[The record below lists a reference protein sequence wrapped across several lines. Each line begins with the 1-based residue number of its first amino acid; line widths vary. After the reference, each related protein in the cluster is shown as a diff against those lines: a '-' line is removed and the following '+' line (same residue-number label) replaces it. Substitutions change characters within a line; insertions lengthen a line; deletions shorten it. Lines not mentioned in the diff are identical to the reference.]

1 MATKNFKAM
10 STKKLNNLLTSG
22 NLSEEET
29 LAVQNE
35 LNERTNATAAATSAD
50 TLSDEERAALGAA
63 EASAAQSGVVEA
75 KAKVTVDTAKA
86 SSKKKMTDEERD
98 ALALKLRQDVLHHRC
113 EVVPFNSIE
122 WVQGTVVGVIVNKKM
137 NTVSL
142 AVKTDDGSR
151 IVKAHDSKLI
161 KVLEEKVEVVRNH
174 TGGGRKTKLDENGNP
189 IEDTPWT
196 ADEVEKGVLELGKNV
211 GKMVLFDLRSAGF
224 GAKVDEAGNELE
236 NMATGRITSIVPNKR
251 NKTFLYAI
259 QYVVDGMTKTAHK
272 VSTLETLKISEDEM
286 DEVGKQLNEK
296 FITRRTGGGGRG
308 VNNREAKLEQMKKE
322 LDAVAY
328 AEYVSKLKANA
339 ESRLANAKA
348 ALEALEAELAT
359 AQEAAAT
366 AAKQAEPEPEPNTN
380 DETSDLM

>member
-10 STKKLNNLLTSG
+10 STKKLNNLLMSG

-35 LNERTNATAAATSAD
+35 LNERTNATAAATAAD

-63 EASAAQSGVVEA
+63 EASAAQSGVAEA
-75 KAKVTVDTAKA
+75 KAKVTADTMKA

-142 AVKTDDGSR
+142 AIKTDDGSR

-161 KVLEEKVEVVRNH
+161 KVLEEKVEIVRSY
-174 TGGGRKTKLDENGNP
+174 TGGGGRKTKLDENGNP

-196 ADEVEKGVLELGKNV
+196 ADEIEKGVLELGKNV
-211 GKMVLFDLRSAGF
+211 GKMVLFNLRSAGF

-236 NMATGRITSIVPNKR
+236 DMVTGRITSIVPNKR

-259 QYVVDGMTKTAHK
+259 QYVVDGVVKTAHK

-296 FITRRTGGGGRG
+296 FIARRTGGGRG
-308 VNNREAKLEQMKKE
+308 TNSREAKLEQMKKE
-322 LDAVAY
+322 LDAAAY

-348 ALEALEAELAT
+348 TLEALEAELAA

-366 AAKQAEPEPEPNTN
+366 AEQANPTAEPN
-380 DETSDLM
+380 DEPSDLM

>member
-10 STKKLNNLLTSG
+10 STKKLNNLLMSG

-35 LNERTNATAAATSAD
+35 LNERTNATAAATAAD

-63 EASAAQSGVVEA
+63 EASAAQSGVAEA
-75 KAKVTVDTAKA
+75 KAKVTADTMKA

-142 AVKTDDGSR
+142 AIKTDDGSR

-161 KVLEEKVEVVRNH
+161 KVLEEKVEIVRSY
-174 TGGGRKTKLDENGNP
+174 TGGGGRKTKLDENGNP

-196 ADEVEKGVLELGKNV
+196 ADEIEKGVLELGKNV
-211 GKMVLFDLRSAGF
+211 GKMVLFNLRSAGF

-236 NMATGRITSIVPNKR
+236 DMVTGRITSIVPNKR

-259 QYVVDGMTKTAHK
+259 QYVVDGVVKTAHK

-296 FITRRTGGGGRG
+296 FIARRTGGGRG
-308 VNNREAKLEQMKKE
+308 TNSREAKLEQMKKE
-322 LDAVAY
+322 LNAAAY

-348 ALEALEAELAT
+348 ALEALEAELA
-359 AQEAAAT
+359 AAREAAAT
-366 AAKQAEPEPEPNTN
+366 AEQANPTAEPN
-380 DETSDLM
+380 DEPSDLM

>member
-10 STKKLNNLLTSG
+10 STKKLNNLLMSG

-35 LNERTNATAAATSAD
+35 LNERTNATAAATTAD

-63 EASAAQSGVVEA
+63 EASAAQSGIAEA
-75 KAKVTVDTAKA
+75 KAKVTADTMKA

-142 AVKTDDGSR
+142 AIKTDDGSR

-161 KVLEEKVEVVRNH
+161 KVLEEKVEIVRSY

-196 ADEVEKGVLELGKNV
+196 ADEIEKGVLELGKNV
-211 GKMVLFDLRSAGF
+211 GKMVLFNLRSAGF

-236 NMATGRITSIVPNKR
+236 DMVTGRITSIVPNKR

-259 QYVVDGMTKTAHK
+259 QYVVDGVVKTAHK

-296 FITRRTGGGGRG
+296 FIARRTGCGRG
-308 VNNREAKLEQMKKE
+308 TNSREAKLEQMKKE

-328 AEYVSKLKANA
+328 AEYVSKLEANA
-339 ESRLANAKA
+339 KSRLANAKA
-348 ALEALEAELAT
+348 ALEALEAELA
-359 AQEAAAT
+359 AAREAAA
-366 AAKQAEPEPEPNTN
+366 AAAAEQANPMAEPN
-380 DETSDLM
+380 DEPSDLM

>member
-10 STKKLNNLLTSG
+10 STKKLNNLLMSG

-35 LNERTNATAAATSAD
+35 LNERTNATAAATAAD

-63 EASAAQSGVVEA
+63 EASAAQSGVAEA
-75 KAKVTVDTAKA
+75 KAKVTADTMKA

-142 AVKTDDGSR
+142 AIKTDDGSR

-161 KVLEEKVEVVRNH
+161 KVLEEKVEIVRSY
-174 TGGGRKTKLDENGNP
+174 TGGGGRKTKLDENGNP

-196 ADEVEKGVLELGKNV
+196 ADEIEKGVLELGKNV
-211 GKMVLFDLRSAGF
+211 GKMVLFNLRSAGF

-236 NMATGRITSIVPNKR
+236 DMVTGRITSIVPNKR

-259 QYVVDGMTKTAHK
+259 QYVVDGVVKTAHK

-296 FITRRTGGGGRG
+296 FIARRTGGGRG
-308 VNNREAKLEQMKKE
+308 TNSREAKLEQMKKE
-322 LDAVAY
+322 LNAAAY

-348 ALEALEAELAT
+348 TLEALEAELAA

-366 AAKQAEPEPEPNTN
+366 AEQANPTAEPN
-380 DETSDLM
+380 DEPSDLM

>member
-75 KAKVTVDTAKA
+75 KAKATADTAKA

-142 AVKTDDGSR
+142 AIKTDDGSR

-161 KVLEEKVEVVRNH
+161 KVLEEKVEIVRSY

-236 NMATGRITSIVPNKR
+236 NMVTGRITSIVPNKR

-296 FITRRTGGGGRG
+296 FIARRTGGGGRG

-366 AAKQAEPEPEPNTN
+366 AAKQAEPEPNTS